1 MPDRGSMKKNVPKF
15 LIAKNEAASPGAAY
29 IVHTQEPSFIA
40 EIKRFDSLEKRDEYM
55 ADNTDKEFLIIDH
68 TFIVEHKRYLE
79 APEESRQKTYLA
91 NKMKH
96 WVIAN
101 VINSSVF

>member
-1 MPDRGSMKKNVPKF
+1 MKKNVPKF

-29 IVHTQEPSFIA
+29 IVHTQEPAFVA
-40 EIKRFDSLEKRDEYM
+40 ELKKFQDIDERDRYIS
-55 ADNTDKEFLIIDH
+55 DNDDKEFLIINH
-68 TFIVEHKRYLE
+68 VLIVEHKRFLESTDQTKRKDYLE
-79 APEESRQKTYLA
+79 KR
-91 NKMKH
+91 MKS